1 MKRDMELIRKILLDV
16 EASECLL
23 TGSRGVQIT
32 IDSIAQAVVDYHVRL
47 LADGGYILGLS
58 SGRQDVPL
66 VQGLTWK
73 GHDFVDAMRPKGVWE
88 RIRTVAEKLGA
99 LTLDTALELAKDLMK
114 QEGRAILGF

>member
-1 MKRDMELIRKILLDV
+1 MKRDMELIRKILLEV

-23 TGSRGVQIT
+23 TGNRGVQIT
-32 IDSIAQAVVDYHVRL
+32 IDNIAQAVVDYHVRL

-88 RIRTVAEKLGA
+88 KISSVAARLGA
-99 LTLDTALELAKDLMK
+99 LTLDVAVELAKEFMK
-114 QEGRAILGF
+114 EKGRAILGF